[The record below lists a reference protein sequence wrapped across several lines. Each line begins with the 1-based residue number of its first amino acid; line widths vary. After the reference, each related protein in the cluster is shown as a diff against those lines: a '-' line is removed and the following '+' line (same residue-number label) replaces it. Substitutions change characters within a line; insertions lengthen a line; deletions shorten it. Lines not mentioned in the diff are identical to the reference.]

1 MGQVSLVNGLQYGG
15 YALELALL
23 VLLLA
28 PKRLR
33 RFPALCAYVA
43 ALFGLDA
50 LGRGWVLQHY
60 GNSIAIVGSHAHRVY
75 FYSYYL
81 SDLVLALGVFLLVC
95 TFFRRACR
103 DHQKVWEFIRP
114 ILSLVLVMV
123 TIVSAVALRTNFHQF
138 FGRYVFEFNQDLYF
152 VCLVLNTVL
161 YLMLQRFKAG
171 SDLNLLVC
179 GLGVQLAGPAA
190 GSALASLTYAS
201 GHVRSGMVLKYL
213 SPLCFVTM
221 MGIWIYAITRS
232 QEAEHEGAETPKAKS
247 MRRRPQLSSR
257 DLVSPAM
264 GLRPMA
270 GDGRNKGLVANPG
283 TLQAGYLQPLRTRV

>member
-1 MGQVSLVNGLQYGG
+1 MGQVSLINSLQYVG

-23 VLLLA
+23 VLLLS

-50 LGRGWVLQHY
+50 LGRSWVLERY
-60 GNSIAIVGSHAHRVY
+60 PTNPATGAPSTVY
-75 FYSYYL
+75 FYFYYL
-81 SDLVLALGVFLLVC
+81 SDFVLALGLFLLVC

-103 DHQKVWEFIRP
+103 DHEKVWDFIRP
-114 ILSLVLVMV
+114 ILSLILLMV

-152 VCLVLNTVL
+152 VCLVLTTVL

-171 SDLNLLVC
+171 SDLNLLAC

-190 GSALASLTYAS
+190 GSALASLTYAT
-201 GHVRSGMVLKYL
+201 GHVGSGMVLKYL
-213 SPLCFVTM
+213 SPICFVTM

-232 QEAEHEGAETPKAKS
+232 QEAEHHEDAGTPKANN
-247 MRRRPQLSSR
+247 MRRRLQLSSR

-264 GLRPMA
+264 GLRPTA
-270 GDGRNKGLVANPG
+270 GDGRNKRLVPSPG